1 MYCNYS
7 KTQEDAGKT
16 DVPRQDFANFYL
28 LQAYMLYPTMYGN
41 VSEVYLYYY
50 FLFIHRKIYIFT
62 VDICQSSSG
71 KTTTTTAAT
80 TTTIATAV
88 KSKVGLEQKF
98 IQLSSVIQ
106 ISTN

>member
-50 FLFIHRKIYIFT
+50 FLFIFT
-62 VDICQSSSG
+62 VRSIYLPL
-71 KTTTTTAAT
+71 TY
-80 TTTIATAV
+80 V
-88 KSKVGLEQKF
+88 KVLQEKQ
-98 IQLSSVIQ
+98 QQ
-106 ISTN
+106 QQQQQQQQ